1 MDDVDEKSLWREE
14 WREEGRSIVN
24 CIVFYGIVLF
34 YKALDL
40 KNNQMVEY
48 SRISLLIVFKVKM
61 LNQFINHKCVIYHLF
76 S

>member
-1 MDDVDEKSLWREE
+1 MVTCRGIGCHRLMDDVDEKSLWREE

-48 SRISLLIVFKVKM
+48 NRISLLIVFKVEM
-61 LNQFINHKCVIYHLF
+61 
-76 S
+76 